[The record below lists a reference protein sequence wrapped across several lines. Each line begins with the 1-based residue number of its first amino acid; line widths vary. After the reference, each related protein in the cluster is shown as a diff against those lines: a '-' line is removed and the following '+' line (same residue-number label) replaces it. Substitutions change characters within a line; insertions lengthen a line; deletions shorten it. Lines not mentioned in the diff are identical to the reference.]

1 MNYIEHYFFLIK
13 KAKVK
18 NQDGYL
24 ELHHI
29 IPRCVFAEDLFDKSG
44 ISNVNA
50 KENLV
55 LLTAREH
62 FVAHWL
68 LHRAFPSNKK
78 LGLAFWAMAGWNS
91 PDHQRNYIPSSRAI
105 EEARIAAANSR
116 KVEIL
121 CYDLEGDF
129 IREYPSLNNAAEH
142 LSVPAN
148 AIGQAISG
156 ATKSAGGF
164 QWVIKSLEY
173 PKKINPYIIQNNGL
187 PIGQYDLNGNLLA
200 SFESLLE
207 AERTLGF
214 SEGSIRASMNRGSK
228 IKGLNSF
235 FIQYEKYQKI
245 EEKVEPFI
253 APLHGFSKGV
263 VQLTPDGK
271 FFINKYPSVKDA
283 ANSLGKE
290 TGHISATCLGN
301 RETAY
306 GFKWMFES
314 EFAHELPLIRIEEVI
329 TKDHSKKVA
338 QYDLEGN
345 FIKTFKSTAEA
356 SRITGIE
363 QSNISTVARGLRS
376 YAGKYQWA
384 YLDKNGYPEKTKVV
398 ISENIPKRILQLD
411 KSTKAVLN
419 VYDSVGEAA
428 KMVNG
433 NQSNIS
439 ACINGR
445 KKSAYGYFWIINN
458 G

>member
-1 MNYIEHYFFLIK
+1 MNYIEHYFFLVN

-18 NQDGYL
+18 NHEGYL

-50 KENLV
+50 KENVV

-68 LHRAFPSNKK
+68 LHRAFPKNKK
-78 LGLAFWAMAGWNS
+78 LGLAFWAMAGMIS
-91 PDHQRNYIPSSRAI
+91 PDHQRLYIPSSRAI

-116 KVEIL
+116 RVEVI
-121 CYDLEGDF
+121 CYNLNGNF

-142 LSVPAN
+142 VSVPAN

-156 ATKSAGGF
+156 SAKSAGGF
-164 QWVIKSLEY
+164 QWLIKSLEY

-187 PIGQYDLNGNLLA
+187 SIGQYDLEGNLLA

-245 EEKVEPFI
+245 EEKVEPFT

-271 FFINKYPSVKDA
+271 FFIDKYPSVKDA

-290 TGHISATCLGN
+290 TGHISSACLGN

-306 GFKWMFES
+306 GYKWMFES
-314 EFAHELPLIRIEEVI
+314 KFNNELPKILIEDVV

-356 SRITGIE
+356 SRITGVE

-376 YAGKYQWA
+376 YTGKFQWA
-384 YLDKNGYPEKTKVV
+384 YLDKNDYPEKAKVV
-398 ISENIPKRILQLD
+398 ISENVPKRVHQIDKLTMEIL
-411 KSTKAVLN
+411 KVFE
-419 VYDSVGEAA
+419 SVGEAA

-445 KKSAYGYFWIINN
+445 KKSAYGFLWVLDLS
-458 G
+458 